1 MPNPSD
7 KKAQTGETW
16 SVGDTYNIS
25 IGQGNL
31 QATPMQLI
39 AAISSVANGGTIY
52 KPRLVKQI
60 VDGQG
65 KVVREV
71 KPEVVL
77 QNFVDPK
84 NIALVQDGMKR
95 VVSEGTAC
103 CRIKQEVPVTVAGKT
118 GTAET
123 SSAGF
128 DGKNARTKPHAWF
141 VSYAPAEQPQI
152 AMVVLIE
159 NSGEGAEYAAP
170 VTREILKWYFG
181 GRL

>member
-1 MPNPSD
+1 M
-7 KKAQTGETW
+7 
-16 SVGDTYNIS
+16 
-25 IGQGNL
+25 
-31 QATPMQLI
+31 
-39 AAISSVANGGTIY
+39 
-52 KPRLVKQI
+52 
-60 VDGQG
+60 
-65 KVVREV
+65 
-71 KPEVVL
+71 
-77 QNFVDPK
+77 FC
-84 NIALVQDGMKR
+84 IALVQDGMKR